1 MEMPK
6 LYRNRLIP
14 KESILL
20 DHDTILYQNDTLLI
34 TKWKTLKPK
43 AAFSGGYSCYF
54 LKEGYKISRFYN
66 SQGQFLYWYCDIIDT
81 IYHEPENTFIF
92 TDLLAD
98 IIIFP
103 EGDIRIL
110 DLDELADAHRQGLLS
125 TSLLHQALYRLNSLL
140 TIIYSSRLEEL
151 TCPFMEILSQTQA
164 LSTRPD
170 GGTAAV

>member
-1 MEMPK
+1 MEGPK

-14 KESILL
+14 KESVLL
-20 DHDTILYQNDTLLI
+20 DRDRILYRSSELLI
-34 TKWKTLKPK
+34 TQWETLKPK
-43 AAFSGGYSCYF
+43 VSFTNGYSCYY
-54 LKEGYKISRFYN
+54 LRSGYKISRFYM
-66 SQGQFLYWYCDIIDT
+66 GEQFLYWYCDIIDT
-81 IYHEPENTFIF
+81 VYHEQNDTYLF

-98 IIIFP
+98 VIILP
-103 EGDIRIL
+103 DGKVRVL

>member
-20 DHDTILYQNDTLLI
+20 DHDIILYQNDTLLV

-81 IYHEPENTFIF
+81 IYHEPENTFVF

-98 IIIFP
+98 IVIFP

-110 DLDELADAHRQGLLS
+110 DLDELADAHRDGLLS
-125 TSLLHQALYRLNSLL
+125 TELLHCALHRLHHLLQLLYHQQLGPITRTFMNIISDDQNSSASI
-140 TIIYSSRLEEL
+140 TE
-151 TCPFMEILSQTQA
+151 
-164 LSTRPD
+164 
-170 GGTAAV
+170 

>member
-110 DLDELADAHRQGLLS
+110 DLDELADAHRDGLLS
-125 TSLLHQALYRLNSLL
+125 TELLHCALHRLHQLLQLLYHQQLEPITHTFMTIVSADQNSNVSFLN
-140 TIIYSSRLEEL
+140 
-151 TCPFMEILSQTQA
+151 Q
-164 LSTRPD
+164 
-170 GGTAAV
+170 